1 MSIAALLCILSPQ
14 FARAVSP
21 TPAEMAEARRW
32 AAAKFEGV
40 ADGKEHRRPPRRA
53 ASVRRASLLIHV
65 PRKAVGRFPQDWRTQ
80 RVSKKL
86 NDGRTARTTTYT
98 DPATG
103 LEVRCDAVEYSDY
116 PAVEWILHFK
126 NTGKKDTGIIEN
138 ILPMDLSL
146 TRGSSE
152 FVVHHAKGSCCNIA
166 DFQPIDDVLAAN
178 AKLQIQS
185 SPWPS
190 TTALPFFNVECDGHG
205 THRGHRL
212 DGGLG
217 GQLYQGRG
225 KVAFREGGAEPRA
238 LRPPSRR
245 RGPKPADARPLLE
258 RRPDAR
264 PQSLA
269 STPAEA
275 L

>member
-1 MSIAALLCILSPQ
+1 MHPIAAI
-14 FARAVSP
+14 
-21 TPAEMAEARRW
+21 
-32 AAAKFEGV
+32 
-40 ADGKEHRRPPRRA
+40 
-53 ASVRRASLLIHV
+53 RASRFAD
-65 PRKAVGRFPQDWRTQ
+65 PCRDGRSPAVGGGEVRGRRRRQRARGGLQGEPRPSVEPPFSFVYQGKPSADFLKNWRTE

-86 NDGRTARTTTYT
+86 GDGGTARTTTYS

-103 LEVRCDAVEYSDY
+103 LEVRCDAVEYSEY

-126 NTGKKDTGIIEN
+126 NTGTKDTGIIEN

-152 FVVHHAKGSCCNIA
+152 FVVHHAKGSCNNIA

-185 SPWPS
+185 DPWPS
-190 TTALPFFNVECDGHG
+190 TTALPFFNVECGRTRD
-205 THRGHRL
+205 HRGHRL

-217 GQLYQGRG
+217 GQLRQGRG
-225 KVAFREGGAEPRA
+225 KVAFREGRAEPRA

-245 RGPKPADARPLLE
+245 GGPQPADARPLLE
-258 RRPDAR
+258 RRPDPR

-269 STPAEA
+269 SALAEA